1 MWLAIPPRI
10 FDEGFRPRQ
19 SNCLLDR
26 PRMGRSDRA
35 AFFIDGAFSRFAG
48 VNLGA
53 IVLKHEK
60 TDRR

>member
-1 MWLAIPPRI
+1 MKSTTERI
-10 FDEGFRPRQ
+10 VSPGFALLVMGSRPVSQ
-19 SNCLLDR
+19 
-26 PRMGRSDRA
+26 A